1 LEEHEDIIKMQK
13 SWNNE
18 FHLAPCR
25 TREELLNQLSSSIN
39 YLIETNFPQLVNIL
53 YRLDISEPSLKQTL
67 RENLG
72 KNTGEL
78 IAKMVIERQLQ
89 KLKSREQFKSSADIP
104 DDEKW

>member
-1 LEEHEDIIKMQK
+1 MQK

-18 FHLAPCR
+18 FHLTSCL

-39 YLIETNFPQLVNIL
+39 HLIETDFPQLVNIL

-67 RENLG
+67 RENPG
-72 KNTGEL
+72 KNTGDL
-78 IAKMVIERQLQ
+78 IAVMVIERQLQ
-89 KLKSREQFKSSADIP
+89 KLKSREQFKSSDNIP